1 MQRKCQLS
9 PFLFRSCQPAF
20 SEKYLFLPE
29 KPHRND
35 LNLKASSTSV
45 SRKAAGLA
53 AEGWGQLAGVPGP
66 GLRLGTARPS
76 PAPRAGTVLPQE
88 APCTPPCRCCST
100 EPGPHRA
107 PAGLRRQHREGGR
120 PRPRGPAAPT
130 PHLVALPGGS
140 TGRPQPQPSFWSAGG
155 RSRVSSPLNRTYQA
169 LWGWVEVCCVLLAPP
184 GSPPDWGRW
193 GAEKPRAAQGRR
205 RRALSLVFPRFPMPP
220 APPLCGG

>member
-120 PRPRGPAAPT
+120 PRPRSPDAPSRGATWRQHRQAAAT
-130 PHLVALPGGS
+130 ALFLVGG
-140 TGRPQPQPSFWSAGG
+140 
-155 RSRVSSPLNRTYQA
+155 
-169 LWGWVEVCCVLLAPP
+169 
-184 GSPPDWGRW
+184 
-193 GAEKPRAAQGRR
+193 GAESG
-205 RRALSLVFPRFPMPP
+205 LFPFKQDVPSAVGM
-220 APPLCGG
+220 G